1 MVRFIELFK
10 PLARFFPDIKA
21 ADRKVAFNEKIFWTG
36 MALIIYFVMSQTPL
50 YGVGQGGQTD
60 PLGSLRVIFASNR
73 GTLMELGIGP
83 IVTAGL
89 ILQVLAGS
97 KMINIDMSNPEDR
110 SMFTSASKILSVV
123 MTIFEASAYI
133 LGGTYGTLQVTTEIV
148 ILLQLVGAGIIVL
161 LLDEL
166 LQKGWGLGSGIS
178 LFIAA
183 GVAASIWW
191 DSVAPM
197 GPMADGKYLG
207 AVISFFQGLL
217 GRQDIRSI
225 FAREQ
230 GLPDM
235 VAFLTTL
242 GVFAIIIYFNGMRVE
257 IPVSYARYR
266 GFRGKFP
273 LKLFYVS
280 NIPVIFAAALFGN
293 IYFITL
299 IFWQRYNNTNANFWY
314 NLLGTFTTQG
324 NQYQPSGGLVYYVV
338 PPRSL
343 ALVAAEPLRAL
354 IYAVLLV
361 IACIFFAVTW
371 VEVGGMDARTVS
383 KQLLDSGMQIEG
395 FRRSEVPIRQLLQ
408 RYIPTVTILGGLL
421 IGVIAAGADFLGA
434 FGSGTGILL
443 TVGIIEQYYQILVR
457 ERITEIYPAARGFL
471 GE

>member
-10 PLARFFPDIKA
+10 PLARFFPDIKSP
-21 ADRKVAFNEKIFWTG
+21 DRKVAFNEKLFWTAI
-36 MALIIYFVMSQTPL
+36 ALIIYFVMSQTPL
-50 YGVGQGGQTD
+50 YGIGTGGQTD

-97 KMINIDMSNPEDR
+97 KMIDLDMSNPEDR

-123 MTIFEASAYI
+123 MTVFEAAAYLI
-133 LGGTYGTLQVTTEIV
+133 GGTYGALPVTTEIV

-183 GVAASIWW
+183 GVASAIWW
-191 DSVAPM
+191 DSIAPM

-207 AVISFFQGLL
+207 AIVAFGQSLMGGQNIA
-217 GRQDIRSI
+217 SI
-225 FAREQ
+225 FSREQ

-235 VAFLTTL
+235 VAFLTTI

-293 IYFITL
+293 IYFIAQIL
-299 IFWQRYNNTNANFWY
+299 WQRYNSTNANFWF
-314 NLLGTFTTQG
+314 NLLGTFTTQN

-338 PPRSL
+338 PPRSIQL
-343 ALVAAEPLRAL
+343 AAAEPLRAL
-354 IYAVLLV
+354 IYAILLTA
-361 IACIFFAVTW
+361 ACVFFAVTW

-395 FRRSEVPIRQLLQ
+395 FRRSEVPIRQVLQ
-408 RYIPTVTILGGLL
+408 RYIPAVTIIGAIL
-421 IGVIAAGADFLGA
+421 IGIIAAGADFLGA

-443 TVGIIEQYYQILVR
+443 TVGIIEQYYQILVQ
-457 ERITEIYPAARGFL
+457 ERITELYPAARGFL
-471 GE
+471 GG

>member
-21 ADRKVAFNEKIFWTG
+21 PDRKVAFNEKVFWTVI
-36 MALIIYFVMSQTPL
+36 ALIIYFIMSETPL
-50 YGVGQGGQTD
+50 YGVGTGGQSD

-89 ILQVLAGS
+89 ILQVLTGS

-123 MTIFEASAYI
+123 MTLFEASAYI
-133 LGGTYGTLQVTTEIV
+133 LGGTYGTLPVTTEIV
-148 ILLQLVGAGIIVL
+148 ILLQLVGAGLIVL

-178 LFIAA
+178 LFIAS
-183 GVAASIWW
+183 GVASSIWW
-191 DSVAPM
+191 DSIAPM

-207 AVISFFQGLL
+207 AVIAFVQGVLSKENI
-217 GRQDIRSI
+217 GAI
-225 FAREQ
+225 FARQQ

-242 GVFAIIIYFNGMRVE
+242 GVFALVIYFNGMRVE

-293 IYFITL
+293 IYFISQ
-299 IFWQRYNNTNANFWY
+299 IIWQKYNSSNTNFWL
-314 NLLGTFTTQG
+314 NLIGTFTTQQ

-343 ALVAAEPLRAL
+343 TLVAAEPLRAL
-354 IYAVLLV
+354 VYAGLL
-361 IACIFFAVTW
+361 ILACVFFAVTW

-395 FRRSEVPIRQLLQ
+395 FRRSEVPIRQVLQ
-408 RYIPTVTILGGLL
+408 RYIPTVTILGAIL
-421 IGVIAAGADFLGA
+421 IGIIAAGADFLGA

-443 TVGIIEQYYQILVR
+443 SVGIIEQYYQILVR
-457 ERITEIYPAARGFL
+457 ERITEMYPAARGFL